1 MSCSFTVR
9 RRNQLALMFSA
20 LIFVVI
26 GIGIFVG
33 ARRSLADAALVS
45 HTHEVIGRVDEIQ
58 ARVLD
63 AESAQRG
70 FLLTGNDA
78 YLLDY
83 QTSVE
88 RLPILLDKLRRL
100 IVNNPAQEQHLTQL
114 QRLVETRL
122 RQLQHV
128 LDVYAQ
134 GGLEPARADI
144 RQSAFR
150 TTSAIREQALTMM
163 QREQELLAQRAE
175 SSGQSAHLL
184 LALGLA
190 GIPFG
195 LMVVGMVYALLM
207 RELRHRAQAEQLAA
221 QANRELGESIDALQ
235 RSTADLNL
243 LSRYTGLLQSCISA
257 EEALMVSSR
266 TLASLL
272 PGVAGSVYLLRASQD
287 RAGRSVTGAS
297 RWYAARRICC
307 RNNAGR
313 CAADSRTS
321 SNTWAGMRSA
331 RTSTNSPAMRRS
343 PPRACR
349 CRRKAPSSAFCS
361 CPRPAR
367 ARCRDWKSPRRRPSS
382 CRWR

>member
-1 MSCSFTVR
+1 MSSSFTSR
-9 RRNQLALMFSA
+9 RRNQLALIFSA

-58 ARVLD
+58 ARLLD

-88 RLPILLDKLRRL
+88 RLPILLDNLRRL
-100 IVNNPAQEQHLTQL
+100 IVDNPAQEQHLAQL

-122 RQLQHV
+122 RQIQHV
-128 LDVYAQ
+128 LDIYTQ
-134 GGLEPARADI
+134 SGLEPARADI

-150 TTSAIREQALTMM
+150 TTSAIREQALAMV
-163 QREQELLAQRAE
+163 QREQELLAQRAQ
-175 SSGQSAHLL
+175 SSEQSANLL
-184 LALGLA
+184 LALALA

-195 LMVVGMVYALLM
+195 LVVVGMVYALLM

-221 QANRELGESIDALQ
+221 QANRELGQSIDALQ

-257 EEALMVSSR
+257 EEALMVS
-266 TLASLL
+266 AV
-272 PGVAGSVYLLRASQD
+272 PWPACCRAW
-287 RAGRSVTGAS
+287 REACTCCAPRKTAPRRSATGAS
-297 RWYAARRICC
+297 RWCAARRIC
-307 RNNAGR
+307 RRSSAGR
-313 CAADSRTS
+313 CVAASRIS
-321 SNTWAGMRSA
+321 SKTWVGMRCVRISKNPH
-331 RTSTNSPAMRRS
+331 TMRRS
-343 PPRACR
+343 PPPACR
-349 CRRKAPSSAFCS
+349 CRRKAPSWGFFS
-361 CPRPAR
+361 CPQPAR
-367 ARCRDWKSPRRRPSS
+367 GRCRGWKSPRRPPSS